1 MVTKEFKRMKTGVNI
16 DPHKYII
23 EDQTKDIA

>member
-1 MVTKEFKRMKTGVNI
+1 MVTKESQRIKTGPNI